1 MITLSPDKS
10 VSSAHLNILHHI
22 CRGPLV
28 TQDNRFTGSR
38 DEDVGFLWGGGII
51 LPTYR
56 AVRPWKQLET
66 CLTKTD
72 SYCRDVTNSH
82 VIYKEKYVKPAF

>member
-38 DEDVGFLWGGGII
+38 DEDVGFLWGEA
-51 LPTYR
+51 LFCLHTE
-56 AVRPWKQLET
+56 PWKQLET